1 MCFGFIKFSL
11 QKPTNNF
18 KGTWL
23 HENVKMKIKHWSLE
37 ISVNLE
43 RLCTCSVLWYKSHRR
58 QCSEQRLNDV
68 SVRFRLITFNEAYS
82 CCPTSRVQ
90 MTKSVQRKAETG
102 TLLSAKLTSA
112 TPSKYWRASN
122 WPGKAGSYSTLWNSL
137 TKVSLCSLPSTSRDL
152 FLSPLIAQCWVWH
165 SFPFIG
171 CSFGQETI
179 PLLFRWPLIP
189 EQGPVRQTEHCR
201 QSWGGWEG
209 WCLVSPCVCI
219 LPIYFVLFPFS
230 LSCLCSAVQNTDNVI
245 LSVISPLPWKT
256 GESLLSFFRRNL
268 TM

>member
-1 MCFGFIKFSL
+1 MAWVWAWTCVQSKRAPHGEKARTSFCCVTDCSEEPNQCHIVRKGNCSKCHLHTLSVRICSDLNLIKLMCFGFIKFSL

-23 HENVKMKIKHWSLE
+23 HENVKMKIKHWSSE
-37 ISVNLE
+37 VSVNLE

-68 SVRFRLITFNEAYS
+68 SVWFRLVTFNEAHS

-122 WPGKAGSYSTLWNSL
+122 WPGRAGSYSTLWNSL

-152 FLSPLIAQCWVWH
+152 FLSPLIAQCWVK
-165 SFPFIG
+165 
-171 CSFGQETI
+171 
-179 PLLFRWPLIP
+179 
-189 EQGPVRQTEHCR
+189 
-201 QSWGGWEG
+201 
-209 WCLVSPCVCI
+209 
-219 LPIYFVLFPFS
+219 
-230 LSCLCSAVQNTDNVI
+230 A
-245 LSVISPLPWKT
+245 
-256 GESLLSFFRRNL
+256 LLSFHRMQF
-268 TM
+268 